1 MALTRSLRH
10 GLTGFMTLAAIIGC
24 HRQAA
29 ELIPRPLPEITTQ
42 LAPGDVAGFVLDS
55 TSGMPIA
62 NVNIEVRHDSSG
74 RFVSLSAPIGAITDS
89 LGRFHLRRIPPG
101 SYALVARFIA
111 YHTRV
116 VPFTVSDTTGAVVV
130 LALQLFSP
138 CPPGP
143 GVCY

>member
-10 GLTGFMTLAAIIGC
+10 GVTGFMTLAAIIGC
-24 HRQAA
+24 HRPAA
-29 ELIPRPLPEITTQ
+29 ELIRRPLPEITTQ

-62 NVNIEVRHDSSG
+62 NVNIEGRRDSSG

-101 SYALVARFIA
+101 TYALVARFIA

-116 VPFTVSDTTGAVVV
+116 VPLRGCDASGGAVVS
-130 LALQLFSP
+130 ALPFCSS
-138 CPPGP
+138 
-143 GVCY
+143 